1 MKHFELG
8 NLINHLWYENNKS
21 CKEFALNKCVKI
33 LGNIAKAK
41 DRISNLQRFDDAYSR
56 EKIYTLE
63 KAIKRLEIYYNT
75 CINRLE
81 KF

>member
-1 MKHFELG
+1 MHIN
-8 NLINHLWYENNKS
+8 NLIKHLYFENDKTS
-21 CKEFALNKCVKI
+21 KEYSLNRCLKI
-33 LGNIAKAK
+33 LENIAKAK
-41 DRISNLQRFDDAYSR
+41 DRVSNLQKFDDEYSR

-75 CINRLE
+75 CINRLG